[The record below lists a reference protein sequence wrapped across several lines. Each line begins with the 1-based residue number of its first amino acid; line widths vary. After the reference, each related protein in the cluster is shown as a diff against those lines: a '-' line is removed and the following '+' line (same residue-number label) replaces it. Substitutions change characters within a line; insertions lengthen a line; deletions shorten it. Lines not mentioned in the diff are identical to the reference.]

1 LNRFLTAP
9 ARERYQESSVAAIYG
24 NLGWSRQYCGKLAKF
39 LFWLLDFY
47 GVNYKKE
54 LESELPE
61 LTLEIK
67 MVERKKTY
75 LDLKAEAEELLRQAA
90 ELREKEVE
98 AVIEDIKEKIRSYG
112 ITAHDLGFTPAKIG
126 RTARKTYVRVKYRG
140 PNGEEWSGRGLTP
153 KWLKEAVANGKSKED
168 FTVN

>member
-1 LNRFLTAP
+1 
-9 ARERYQESSVAAIYG
+9 
-24 NLGWSRQYCGKLAKF
+24 
-39 LFWLLDFY
+39 
-47 GVNYKKE
+47 
-54 LESELPE
+54 
-61 LTLEIK
+61 

-75 LDLKAEAEELLRQAA
+75 LDLKAEAEELLRQAE
-90 ELREKEVE
+90 ELREKEVK
-98 AVIEDIKEKIRSYG
+98 AVIEETKEKIRSYG

-126 RTARKTYVRVKYRG
+126 RTARKAYVRVKYRG